1 MEDIVPGRTGRGQS
15 TLRWVGTKQRYIG
28 LKMHEVAKLAESQES
43 FWLAVIRYFAK
54 DQCLLKMKKKE
65 EEEITT
71 TMTVVMLMLIM
82 KMEINMHISGNNEI

>member
-28 LKMHEVAKLAESQES
+28 LKMHEVAKLAESRES

-54 DQCLLKMKKKE
+54 DLMPIENE
-65 EEEITT
+65 EERGGGDYD
-71 TMTVVMLMLIM
+71 
-82 KMEINMHISGNNEI
+82 NYDSGDANADYENGNKHAYIRY